1 MRRASLLGLV
11 ALAALAAI
19 TSRAAA
25 QSPPLAVGTGVDTVA
40 RASHDVFARWRDYLH
55 DHADTA
61 RANAYW
67 TAEERARWPAP
78 DLATSWVAPA
88 GSAWPDR
95 LAATV
100 VDLGPDVPGDTTTY
114 VVRTLFTRDAV
125 PVALVRVY
133 AVRDGARWALA
144 NALPRITRD
153 WTRADVGQVT
163 FVYPPSHRYDSAAA
177 RRAARF
183 VDSAAAATGARPT
196 RRVAVYF
203 APSPREMARVLG
215 AELAVLTNTGRVYP
229 ENALV
234 VAGSPTASEWNPH
247 DLAHVVLGAVAGPTG
262 RWWSEGAATWLG
274 GRSGKDFAR
283 LVREL
288 DADLAR
294 NPARTL
300 DSLVAPHTWRD
311 SVSAT
316 GAAVLVRLAFER
328 GGLRALRTLADAPA
342 DTPVDVRRAAA
353 LVLGVRPDDVYDL
366 WRSAVRRLA
375 TSSS

>member
-1 MRRASLLGLV
+1 MRRASHLALV
-11 ALAALAAI
+11 ALAALTGRA
-19 TSRAAA
+19 AAA
-25 QSPPLAVGTGVDTVA
+25 QSLPLAVGAGVDTVA
-40 RASHDVFARWRDYLH
+40 RASHDVFARWRNYLR

-67 TAEERARWPAP
+67 TADERARWPAP
-78 DLATSWVAPA
+78 DLATPWVAPA

-95 LAATV
+95 LAATI
-100 VDLGPDVPGDTTTY
+100 VDLGPEVPGDTTTY

-144 NALPRITRD
+144 NALPRLTRD
-153 WTRADVGQVT
+153 WTRVDVGQVT
-163 FVYPPSHRYDSAAA
+163 FVHPSSHRYDSAAA

-196 RRVAVYF
+196 RHVEVYF

-300 DSLVAPHTWRD
+300 DSLVAPHAWRD
-311 SVSAT
+311 SASAT

-328 GGLRALRTLADAPA
+328 GGLDAVRALVATPA
-342 DTPVDVRRAAA
+342 DSPADVRRAAA
-353 LVLGVRPDDVYDL
+353 QVLGVRPDDVELL
-366 WRSAVRRLA
+366 WRRAVRRL
-375 TSSS
+375 TSSA